1 MRMNYLS
8 RSCLL
13 LFVTASFLATSCGG
27 CGSSESQK
35 EAPAPEKPA
44 VVEVAPDTA
53 ADEAAKQLEE
63 ATQQSKVLGGQVGFD
78 RLTVARFLA
87 SELEGM
93 QKEVV
98 QPKVKQAPRPKDDGN
113 IDVAGVKRVF
123 DSRHSEL
130 QACYERALKAD
141 QSLSGAVTLTIRIG
155 PGGLPTLTRAQSNQL
170 RSRAALDCMEVA
182 SKKWR
187 FPEPE
192 GGTVLINKPLTF
204 RPKT

>member
-1 MRMNYLS
+1 MNYIS
-8 RSCLL
+8 RSCLVL
-13 LFVTASFLATSCGG
+13 LVLASFLATSCGG
-27 CGSSESQK
+27 CGSGEPEK
-35 EAPAPEKPA
+35 TVAPEEPA
-44 VVEVAPDTA
+44 VIEAAPDTA
-53 ADEAAKQLEE
+53 ADEAAKKLEE
-63 ATQQSKVLGGQVGFD
+63 ATEQSRVLGSQIGFD

-93 QKEVV
+93 QKEVAP
-98 QPKVKQAPRPKDDGN
+98 PKVKQAPRPADDGT
-113 IDVAGVKRVF
+113 IDVGGVKRVF

-155 PGGLPTLTRAQSNQL
+155 PGGLPTLTRAQSSQL